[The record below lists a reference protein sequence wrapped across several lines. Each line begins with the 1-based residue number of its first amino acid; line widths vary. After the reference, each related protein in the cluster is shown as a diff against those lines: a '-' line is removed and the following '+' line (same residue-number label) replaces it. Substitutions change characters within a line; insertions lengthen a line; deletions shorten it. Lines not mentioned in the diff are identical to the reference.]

1 MIHISKLHSFR
12 GCKICRTAFAN
23 LLSGLLDA
31 LHDIQINLYSYLP
44 AFHEETKKRGTA
56 EATKKIQRND
66 KRKRKKKT
74 VTGVSNDIKTLVK
87 KKRCEGKSKKFNENN
102 EGIA

>member
-1 MIHISKLHSFR
+1 MHFVSRPLLIHISKLHSFR

-23 LLSGLLDA
+23 LLNGLLDA

-66 KRKRKKKT
+66 KRKRKKKLSMGT
-74 VTGVSNDIKTLVK
+74 ATT
-87 KKRCEGKSKKFNENN
+87 SKFW
-102 EGIA
+102 